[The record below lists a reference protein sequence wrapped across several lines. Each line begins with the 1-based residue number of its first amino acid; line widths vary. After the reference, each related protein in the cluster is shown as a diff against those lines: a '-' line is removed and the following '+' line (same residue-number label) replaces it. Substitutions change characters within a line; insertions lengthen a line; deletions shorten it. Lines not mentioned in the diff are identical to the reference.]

1 MTSRDTTG
9 LNCMT
14 TFITPDTATAGL
26 HAGSRVPPKR
36 RGYAGRTSEQLAS
49 ERRHRLLE
57 AALAL
62 FAERGFPRT
71 PIELLCSTARVTTR
85 HFYEHFDSR
94 EAVLVALYDRIM
106 LDARRAVADAL
117 MKPGQ
122 NPRERMFAALRAFVD
137 ACTADIRR
145 TRILCVEVS
154 GVSQEMFDRRRSA
167 VHEFAGLLNGFTRQL
182 AMAGEL
188 PERDYQLTC
197 IGMIGAIRE
206 ILTEWLT
213 SDPRPPIDEVHAHL
227 AGLFACLL
235 SGARETDAGSKR

>member
-1 MTSRDTTG
+1 MTSRDNTG

-14 TFITPDTATAGL
+14 TSITSGTVPAAL
-26 HAGSRVPPKR
+26 HAGHRIPPKR

-57 AALAL
+57 AALEL
-62 FAERGFPRT
+62 FADRGFPRT

-106 LDARRAVADAL
+106 LDARRAVGEAL
-117 MKPGQ
+117 MQAAQ
-122 NPRERMFAALRAFVD
+122 NPRERMYSALRAFVD

-154 GVSQEMFDRRRSA
+154 GVSQEMFDRRRAA

-188 PERDYQLTC
+188 PERDYELIC

-206 ILTEWLT
+206 MLTEWLT
-213 SDPRPPIDEVHAHL
+213 SDPRPPVDEVHAHL
-227 AGLFACLL
+227 AGMFACLL
-235 SGARETDAGSKR
+235 AGARETDAGSKR